1 MVKIRNIPSNKTLP
15 HVLSFYDCSRK
26 RALGWRTLMLPTKTM
41 SVFIFSFSSHII
53 YWETKEKAHLIVD
66 DLKYN
71 KVYVFYFIST
81 KHVVTSDI
89 EKGNLV
95 LYGNISFVVNM
106 LYHGSGSTIYNKEN
120 ELITYIYM
128 ALKIAKH

>member
-1 MVKIRNIPSNKTLP
+1 M
-15 HVLSFYDCSRK
+15 
-26 RALGWRTLMLPTKTM
+26 
-41 SVFIFSFSSHII
+41 
-53 YWETKEKAHLIVD
+53 
-66 DLKYN
+66 
-71 KVYVFYFIST
+71 
-81 KHVVTSDI
+81 TSDI